1 MDANCAVCGKPAKTT
16 GTLAK
21 VSLESNYLCEH
32 CATVGYST
40 FKKHHSADYSPIV
53 LKEIKKPKEIIAF
66 LDEYVIGQEYAKQN
80 LAVQVYQHYKRI
92 LSKNMRSDVEIKKSN
107 VIMIGNS
114 GTGKT
119 LLAETLAK
127 AIGVP
132 FAIGDATALTEA
144 GYVGDDVE
152 SLILKLLQ
160 AADMS
165 VPAAESGILFIDEI
179 DKIRRASAGS
189 SLTRDVTGEGVQ
201 RSLLKLV
208 EGTIANVPPSGGR
221 KHPEQKF
228 INVNTKNILFIAGG
242 AFNGLSDQMAKKQ
255 NRRMVGFGAEPMLEK
270 TQEQDKLIAMVG
282 SEDLIE
288 YGFMPEMVGRFPVIV
303 GLKTLTLNDI
313 LRILTEPK
321 DALVKQYQAL
331 IELDE
336 CTLEIKESALVKIAE
351 QAMKSETGARQLRA
365 VLEKIM
371 LNIFLNAPENP
382 GTKFIIDEKM
392 VKENEVA

>member
-1 MDANCAVCGKPAKTT
+1 MDASEIVCAVCKKSAKAS
-16 GTLAK
+16 GVLAK
-21 VSLESNYLCEH
+21 VSKESGYICEN
-32 CATVGYST
+32 CSTVSYSN
-40 FKKHHSADYSPIV
+40 FQKHYNADYGPIA

-66 LDEYVIGQEYAKQN
+66 LDEYVVGQEHAKKN

-92 LSKNMRSDVEIKKSN
+92 TSKDSHPDIEIKKSN

-132 FAIGDATALTEA
+132 FAIGDATSLTEA

-160 AADMS
+160 AANMS

-208 EGTIANVPPSGGR
+208 EGTIANVPPHGGR

-228 INVNTKNILFIAGG
+228 INVNTRNILFIAGG
-242 AFNGLSDQMAKKQ
+242 AFNGLTEVVAKRQ
-255 NRRMVGFGAEPMLEK
+255 NRRVVGFGAEVALEK
-270 TQEQDKLIAMVG
+270 TQEQDKLISQVN

-303 GLKTLTLNDI
+303 GLKNLTLDDI

-321 DALVKQYQAL
+321 DALIKQYQVL
-331 IELDE
+331 VELDN
-336 CTLEIKESALVKIAE
+336 CKLEFTKSALMAVAE
-351 QAMKSETGARQLRA
+351 QAIKSETGARQLRA
-365 VLEKIM
+365 VLEKVM
-371 LNIFLNAPENP
+371 LNIFLEAPENP
-382 GTKFIIDEKM
+382 GKTFIVDHKM
-392 VKENEVA
+392 IKGL